1 MEIWR
6 LRSFG
11 HFLLSI
17 SFVGTR
23 SSTNGVDTG
32 FTTSTIQ
39 SIGGGVSPC
48 TGWSPWTVLL
58 SRGTYVIIRVCM
70 RVFSSFSTCT

>member
-17 SFVGTR
+17 PFVGTR
-23 SSTNGVDTG
+23 SSTNGISTG
-32 FTTSTIQ
+32 FTSSGMQ
-39 SIGGGVSPC
+39 SNWR
-48 TGWSPWTVLL
+48 WSYPVHRKVTLDGNAQSWDL
-58 SRGTYVIIRVCM
+58 
-70 RVFSSFSTCT
+70 